1 MIVLLSGR
9 NTVASCL
16 GWQTTLHV
24 VSMLVLYLVCGPT
37 APLLRRLPKLTLRL
51 PMGLR
56 FTPVLVGW
64 KKGKHAQLSFFVSRK
79 SALLIGLLQPCV
91 WMTDPLYRILMTCA
105 VFFRPFTRPC
115 LLVKLPLL
123 LYEIFVGQ
131 CLLYYPSNSG
141 RPLDPDEC
149 FVAWMLHMN
158 LLSELLKTAFRSMA
172 GFTPSGGSKS
182 KDILLF
188 VIVVVT

>member
-91 WMTDPLYRILMTCA
+91 WMTDPLYRILMTWA
-105 VFFRPFTRPC
+105 VVFPSIYASLFTGEATAPAIPNLC
-115 LLVKLPLL
+115 WPMSPLL
-123 LYEIFVGQ
+123 
-131 CLLYYPSNSG
+131 CLQLRQAFGSCK
-141 RPLDPDEC
+141 C

-158 LLSELLKTAFRSMA
+158 LLGELSKIAFRSMA
-172 GFTPSGGSKS
+172 GFIPSGGSKS
-182 KDILLF
+182 KVILLF